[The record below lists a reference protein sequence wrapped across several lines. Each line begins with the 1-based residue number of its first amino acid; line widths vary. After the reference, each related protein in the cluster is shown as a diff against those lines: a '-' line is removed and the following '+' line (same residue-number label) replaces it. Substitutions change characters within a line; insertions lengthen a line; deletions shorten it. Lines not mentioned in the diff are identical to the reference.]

1 MSSINMIEG
10 LYAIT
15 PDCTDTADLLR
26 RARLALAG
34 GAGVLQYRNK
44 SVNAVLRLIQATA
57 LRQLTCEFAVPF
69 IVNDDVHLAA
79 QVEADGVHL
88 GATDGGLNAARAVLG
103 MRKIIGISCYNR
115 LSLARDAANAGAD
128 YVAFGAFFPSSVKP
142 AAVKADT
149 ALLQQ
154 ARSELTVPRVAI
166 GGITA
171 QNGASLVRAGADALA
186 VISAVFDA
194 ADITARALEF
204 SGLFT
209 TNISVIQD
217 SAS

>member
-1 MSSINMIEG
+1 MKKTSIRMSSINMIEG

-79 QVEADGVHL
+79 QVEALERLAQREITG
-88 GATDGGLNAARAVLG
+88 GAG
-103 MRKIIGISCYNR
+103 
-115 LSLARDAANAGAD
+115 
-128 YVAFGAFFPSSVKP
+128 
-142 AAVKADT
+142 
-149 ALLQQ
+149 
-154 ARSELTVPRVAI
+154 
-166 GGITA
+166 
-171 QNGASLVRAGADALA
+171 
-186 VISAVFDA
+186 
-194 ADITARALEF
+194 
-204 SGLFT
+204 
-209 TNISVIQD
+209 
-217 SAS
+217 